1 MLVNLIYI
9 LIAGILLF
17 VLYLAVKAITRG
29 VEAKSENNPDPQI
42 DQEKSITD
50 NNLTE
55 ELIKI
60 NKLYKDGVL
69 DKDEFRKAKEKYH
82 NITSI
87 TSK

>member
-17 VLYLAVKAITRG
+17 VLYLAVKSITRG

-69 DKDEFRKAKEKYH
+69 DKDEFRKAKEKLL
-82 NITSI
+82 
-87 TSK
+87 KK

>member
-1 MLVNLIYI
+1 MIVNLIYV

-29 VEAKSENNPDPQI
+29 VEAKGENNSDPII
-42 DQEKSITD
+42 DQEKSTPD

-69 DKDEFRKAKEKYH
+69 DKDEFRKAKEKLL
-82 NITSI
+82 
-87 TSK
+87 KK

>member
-1 MLVNLIYI
+1 MNLRKKNNILNII
-9 LIAGILLF
+9 LIF
-17 VLYLAVKAITRG
+17 VLYLAVKSITRG
-29 VEAKSENNPDPQI
+29 VEAKSENNTDPQI

-69 DKDEFRKAKEKYH
+69 DKDEFRKAKEKLL
-82 NITSI
+82 
-87 TSK
+87 KK

>member
-29 VEAKSENNPDPQI
+29 VEAKSENNSDNQI
-42 DQEKSITD
+42 DQEDNTTN

-55 ELIKI
+55 ELVKI
-60 NKLYKDGVL
+60 NNLYKDGIL
-69 DKDEFRKAKEKYH
+69 DKEEFKKAKEKLL
-82 NITSI
+82 
-87 TSK
+87 KK

>member
-1 MLVNLIYI
+1 MIVNLIYV

-60 NKLYKDGVL
+60 NNLHKDGVL
-69 DKDEFRKAKEKYH
+69 DEEEFKKAKEKLL
-82 NITSI
+82 
-87 TSK
+87 KK

>member
-1 MLVNLIYI
+1 MIVNLIYV

-29 VEAKSENNPDPQI
+29 VEAKGENNSDPKI
-42 DQEKSITD
+42 DQEKSTPD

-60 NKLYKDGVL
+60 NNLHKDGVL
-69 DKDEFRKAKEKYH
+69 DEEEFKKAKEKLL
-82 NITSI
+82 
-87 TSK
+87 KK

>member
-1 MLVNLIYI
+1 M
-9 LIAGILLF
+9 
-17 VLYLAVKAITRG
+17 
-29 VEAKSENNPDPQI
+29 EAKSENNPDPQI

-69 DKDEFRKAKEKYH
+69 DKDEFRKAKEKLL
-82 NITSI
+82 
-87 TSK
+87 KK